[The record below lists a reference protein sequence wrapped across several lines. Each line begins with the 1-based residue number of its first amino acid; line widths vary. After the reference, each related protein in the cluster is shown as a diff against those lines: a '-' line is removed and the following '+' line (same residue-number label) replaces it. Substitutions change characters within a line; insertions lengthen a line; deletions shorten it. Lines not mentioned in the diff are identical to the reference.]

1 MKAILTTQEAADLL
15 GSTADKVRRWC
26 REEYLPA
33 VKIGRSY
40 RISAAAL
47 IDWWEEQGGGRLVLD
62 EDNLSKPKLFEG
74 ISSGGE
80 PSSVTS
86 DKDSQPSKK
95 ESKTPRRIVRT

>member
-47 IDWWEEQGGGRLVLD
+47 MDWWEEQGGGRLVLN

-74 ISSGGE
+74 ISSSDE
-80 PSSVTS
+80 PVDESSSVTS
-86 DKDSQPSKK
+86 DKDSKPSKT
-95 ESKTPRRIVRT
+95 SRRIVRT